1 MARVRAIATALLL
14 VAGCRPGEGER
25 CFCEGEC
32 RSGLVC
38 AAEGAVLDAGQ
49 CVNEISDNLEAGT
62 CIEVGNLGDDTDDLI
77 PEPVFDLGGW
87 ATDPPIMTSVG
98 TEDPMATSGST
109 TVEMT
114 TSDMTTSGTGS
125 SSSSTGMDTETAT
138 DTEPSTSSSTG
149 STGPATDGTAG

>member
-38 AAEGAVLDAGQ
+38 AAEGAVLDPGQ

-62 CIEVGNLGDDTDDLI
+62 CIEVGNLGEDTDDLI
-77 PEPVFDLGGW
+77 PPPSFDLGGW
-87 ATDPPIMTSVG
+87 GTDPPLTTSVG

-114 TSDMTTSGTGS
+114 TIDMTATS
-125 SSSSTGMDTETAT
+125 SSSTGSTGMDTETAT